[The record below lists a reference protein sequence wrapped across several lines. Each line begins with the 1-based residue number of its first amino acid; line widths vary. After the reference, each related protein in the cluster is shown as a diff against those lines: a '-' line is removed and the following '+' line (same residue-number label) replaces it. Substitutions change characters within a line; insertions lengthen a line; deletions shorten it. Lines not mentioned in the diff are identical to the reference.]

1 MQMKY
6 IKSRLLERST
16 WNGLIALIA
25 LAGCITNPAQAE
37 IIIKSAV
44 AAAAILHTATP
55 D

>member
-1 MQMKY
+1 MKY
-6 IKSRLLERST
+6 IKSRLSERST

-44 AAAAILHTATP
+44 AAAGILHVTTP
-55 D
+55 N